1 MIASV
6 LIGKLCVIATVV
18 AVALVLEVVVQIL
31 KLKWIERMEAE
42 EVVDVGGGVGG
53 DVGVGVD
60 SGSKPEAQGD
70 KFRCPPPPDFS
81 TSVSPDLATSTP
93 VSSDAERLWAEA
105 SGMTHSE
112 IPSFETDW
120 HYMTLVHKAAE
131 LGYGEAMSA
140 LGDFAFQRGDVV
152 EAFYWKLRVEMGGG
166 RCRNPSLTDI
176 IDAWT
181 EVGCPDGSE
190 DIGAGL
196 SEQRADFAHAV
207 LCLKSRVD
215 PRYGTVRLKELADAG
230 DEDATRFLKRR

>member
-31 KLKWIERMEAE
+31 KQRWIERMLAE
-42 EVVDVGGGVGG
+42 EVVGDGFQVSGDGLQVSGDGLQVGGG
-53 DVGVGVD
+53 
-60 SGSKPEAQGD
+60 EAE
-70 KFRCPPPPDFS
+70 K
-81 TSVSPDLATSTP
+81 
-93 VSSDAERLWAEA
+93 LWAEA
-105 SGMTHSE
+105 CGMTPSE

-120 HYMTLVHKAAE
+120 RYMTLVHKAAE

-166 RCRNPSLTDI
+166 RCRNPSLANI
-176 IDAWT
+176 ISVWT

>member
-18 AVALVLEVVVQIL
+18 AVALILEIVVQIL
-31 KLKWIERMEAE
+31 KQRWIERVLVE
-42 EVVDVGGGVGG
+42 EVSGDGFQVSGDGLQVSGDGLQVGGG
-53 DVGVGVD
+53 
-60 SGSKPEAQGD
+60 EAE
-70 KFRCPPPPDFS
+70 K
-81 TSVSPDLATSTP
+81 
-93 VSSDAERLWAEA
+93 LWAEA
-105 SGMTHSE
+105 CGMTPSE

-120 HYMTLVHKAAE
+120 RYMTLVHKAAE

-166 RCRNPSLTDI
+166 RCRNPSLANI
-176 IDAWT
+176 ISVWT

-196 SEQRADFAHAV
+196 SEQRAVFAHAV

-215 PRYGTVRLKELADAG
+215 PRFGTMRLKELADAG
-230 DEDATRFLKRR
+230 DEDAKKFLKRR